1 MDPSKSTQGVGD
13 ASGSAASGTGYQYA
27 LVVGNDAPDRAWVEG
42 ILMRGGLEVAAC
54 TEAELLGMAD
64 VVPPQIVILDDS
76 SAREERMATFAN
88 LRAHP
93 PLAGIPIVVLAYDA
107 DIDSFSAAITR
118 GAAAYLVKP
127 VAAEEVVAVSHKI
140 SGWLSSADRTE
151 KRRRLRRPLLLRVD
165 VEVKARKLTLVG
177 QIVDVSGTGCRIELD
192 QALDKGEAVRIT
204 LYGLEGS
211 TNLTLG
217 GEVRWHRVAPDGTHA
232 IGAKFTG
239 TAAILAGRMLGTV
252 PGP

>member
-1 MDPSKSTQGVGD
+1 VSETS
-13 ASGSAASGTGYQYA
+13 SGYQYT
-27 LVVGNDAPDRAWVEG
+27 LVVGNDTPDRAWVEG

-54 TEAELLGMAD
+54 SEVELLGMPD
-64 VVPPQIVILDDS
+64 IVPPQLIILDDA
-76 SAREERMATFAN
+76 SAREERMASFAN

-93 PLAGIPIVVLAYDA
+93 PLVGVPVVVLAYDA

-127 VAAEEVVAVSHKI
+127 VPAEEVVAVAHKV
-140 SGWLSSADRTE
+140 SGWLSSSDRTE
-151 KRRRLRRPLLLRVD
+151 KRRRLRRRLLLRVD
-165 VEVKARKLTLVG
+165 VEVRARKLTVPG
-177 QIVDVSGTGCRIELD
+177 QIVDVSGTGCRVELKEP
-192 QALDKGEAVRIT
+192 LEKGEAVRIT

-217 GEVRWHRVAPDGTHA
+217 GEVRWHRQAPDGTHV

-239 TAAILAGRMLGTV
+239 TAAVLASRMLGTV
-252 PGP
+252 PDRG

>member
-1 MDPSKSTQGVGD
+1 MSDT
-13 ASGSAASGTGYQYA
+13 GSSHTGYQYC
-27 LVVGNDAPDRAWVEG
+27 LVVGDDAPDRAWVEG
-42 ILMRGGLEVAAC
+42 ILLRGGLEVAAC
-54 TEAELLGMAD
+54 TEAELLAMPD
-64 VVPPQIVILDDS
+64 IVPPQIVILDDA

-88 LRAHP
+88 LRAHA

-107 DIDSFSAAITR
+107 DIDSFSTAITR

-127 VAAEEVVAVSHKI
+127 VAAEEVVAVAHKI

-165 VEVKARKLTLVG
+165 VEVKARQLTVPG
-177 QIVDVSGTGCRIELD
+177 QIVDVSGSGCRVELNEP
-192 QALDKGEAVRIT
+192 LEKGEAVRLT

-211 TNLTLG
+211 TNLMLG
-217 GEVRWHRVAPDGTHA
+217 GEVRWRRQAPDGTHL

-239 TAAILAGRMLGTV
+239 TAAVLAGRMLGTV

>member
-1 MDPSKSTQGVGD
+1 VGD
-13 ASGSAASGTGYQYA
+13 TETEQAATGYQYT
-27 LVVGNDAPDRAWVEG
+27 LVVGQDAPDRAWLEA

-54 TEAELLGMAD
+54 TESELLGMPD
-64 VVPPQIVILDDS
+64 VVPPQIVLFDDS
-76 SAREERMATFAN
+76 SAREERMASFTK

-93 PLAGIPIVVLAYDA
+93 PLVGVPIVVLAYDA

-127 VAAEEVVAVSHKI
+127 VPAEEVVAVAHKI
-140 SGWLSSADRTE
+140 SGWLRSTDRTE

-165 VEVKARKLTLVG
+165 VEVRARDLTVAG
-177 QIVDVSGTGCRIELD
+177 QIVDVSGSGCRIEVAQPLE
-192 QALDKGEAVRIT
+192 KGEQVRIT

-211 TNLTLG
+211 TDLTLA
-217 GEVRWHRVAPDGTHA
+217 GEVRWQRTAPDGTHV

-239 TAAILAGRMLGTV
+239 TAAVLAGRILGTI
-252 PGP
+252 PERPE